1 MEEKKKLVMR
11 YWIFLVIIFFNIS
24 PVSSQERQ
32 ELLGK
37 ITNDSIG
44 ETFINIVNITAETGT
59 VNEPDGR
66 FGILVRENDSILFS
80 SVQFQK
86 EYIVI
91 TRKILDEGFL
101 EVTLTEEIN
110 QLETVH
116 LSNIKLIGNLESD
129 IKHMKVKPLMFIPP
143 PRKKLTM
150 AQRRMGSYGGGLG
163 ALIGMINGDLKYLKK
178 AQGNYELQA
187 EAQQLLE
194 TIPKS
199 IFTEDFGL
207 EEWEIINFMFYCAR
221 KSDSQLQQLVA
232 KDETLKLIDY
242 FKAEAEDFK
251 RISREGD
258 VTELESSNENR

>member
-1 MEEKKKLVMR
+1 MLVMR

-24 PVSSQERQ
+24 PVFSQERQ

>member
-24 PVSSQERQ
+24 LGFSQERE

-80 SVQFQK
+80 SVQIQK
-86 EYIVI
+86 EYILI
-91 TRKILDEGFL
+91 TREILNEGFL

-110 QLETVH
+110 QLENVY
-116 LSNIKLIGNLESD
+116 LSDVKLIGDLESD

-143 PRKKLTM
+143 PRKKLSM
-150 AQRRMGSYGGGLG
+150 AQRKMGSYGGGLG
-163 ALIGMINGDLKYLKK
+163 MLIGMINGDLKYLKK

-242 FKAEAEDFK
+242 FKAEAEAFK
-251 RISREGD
+251 TISRKGD
-258 VTELESSNENR
+258 VPELENQNR

>member
-1 MEEKKKLVMR
+1 MR
-11 YWIFLVIIFFNIS
+11 YWLFFGFVFFNIS
-24 PVSSQERQ
+24 FGFSQERE

-37 ITNDSIG
+37 ITNDSLG
-44 ETFINIVNITAETGT
+44 EAFINIVNLTAETGT
-59 VNEPDGR
+59 VNEPNGR

-86 EYIVI
+86 EYILI
-91 TRKILDEGFL
+91 TKEILNEGFL

-110 QLETVH
+110 QLENVY
-116 LSNIKLIGNLESD
+116 LSDVKLIGDLESD

-143 PRKKLTM
+143 ARKKLTM
-150 AQRRMGSYGGGLG
+150 AQRRIGTYGGGLG
-163 ALIGMINGDLKYLKK
+163 MLIGMLNGDLKYLKK
-178 AQGNYELQA
+178 AQENYELQT

-221 KSDSQLQQLVA
+221 KNDNELKQLVA
-232 KDETLKLIDY
+232 EDETLKLIDY
-242 FKAEAEDFK
+242 FMSKAEEFK

-258 VTELESSNENR
+258 VLELENTSENR

>member
-1 MEEKKKLVMR
+1 MR

-24 PVSSQERQ
+24 PVFSQERQ

>member
-1 MEEKKKLVMR
+1 MEAKKKLVMR

-24 PVSSQERQ
+24 PVFSQERQ

-221 KSDSQLQQLVA
+221 RSEEHTSELQ
-232 KDETLKLIDY
+232 
-242 FKAEAEDFK
+242 
-251 RISREGD
+251 SR
-258 VTELESSNENR
+258 

>member
-1 MEEKKKLVMR
+1 MR
-11 YWIFLVIIFFNIS
+11 YLLFLVVVLLKMSLGF
-24 PVSSQERQ
+24 SQER
-32 ELLGK
+32 EALLGK

-44 ETFINIVNITAETGT
+44 DTFINIVNLTAETGT

-66 FGILVRENDSILFS
+66 FAILVRENDSILFS

-91 TRKILDEGFL
+91 TRNILEKGFL

-116 LSNIKLIGNLESD
+116 LSNIKLMGDLASD

-150 AQRRMGSYGGGLG
+150 AERRMGSYGGGLG
-163 ALIGMINGDLKYLKK
+163 MLIGMLNGEIKYLEK
-178 AQGNYELQA
+178 AQENYELQD
-187 EAQQLLE
+187 EARQLLE

-221 KSDSQLQQLVA
+221 KNDPELQRLVA
-232 KDETLKLIDY
+232 KDDILKLIDY
-242 FKAEAEDFK
+242 FKAEAEAFK
-251 RISREGD
+251 TISREEN
-258 VTELESSNENR
+258 VSELESKNR

>member
-24 PVSSQERQ
+24 PVFSQERQ

>member
-1 MEEKKKLVMR
+1 MEQKKKLVMR

-24 PVSSQERQ
+24 PVFSQERQ

-163 ALIGMINGDLKYLKK
+163 ALIGMINGDFKYLKK

-194 TIPKS
+194 TIPKP